1 MFASFIGESIAS
13 VRFLLRVLFSG
24 DVMIN
29 EYEEMKKVSR
39 MSISGDTRSDA
50 VISESSKSSGT
61 STEINSKSSAG
72 LTDLSWKCK
81 DGVCTLQWK
90 PRKENES

>member
-1 MFASFIGESIAS
+1 MTSRLKRPNPDIGFVS
-13 VRFLLRVLFSG
+13 RVLFSG

-50 VISESSKSSGT
+50 VISETSKSSGT

-90 PRKENES
+90 PRKDTES

>member
-1 MFASFIGESIAS
+1 MTSRLTRPNPDVSFFS
-13 VRFLLRVLFSG
+13 RVLFWG

-39 MSISGDTRSDA
+39 MSKSGDTRSDA
-50 VISESSKSSGT
+50 SVSEPSKIGGSP
-61 STEINSKSSAG
+61 TEIDSRSTAG

-81 DGVCTLQWK
+81 AGVCTLQWK
-90 PRKENES
+90 PRKEEES

>member
-1 MFASFIGESIAS
+1 
-13 VRFLLRVLFSG
+13 
-24 DVMIN
+24 MIN

-50 VISESSKSSGT
+50 AVSEPPNSGGSPTEISSKST
-61 STEINSKSSAG
+61 AG

-90 PRKENES
+90 PRKDTEN